1 LLLAHPLHI
10 AVPKGVAM
18 AATATTSISPEAGL
32 APPEEAA
39 EEAGLRYVT
48 DDRPGITRERKRETW
63 IYRQPDG
70 TEVTSER
77 TIRRIE
83 RLVIPPAWTDVWIC
97 TDPIGHLQ
105 ATGRDARGRKQ
116 YRYHP
121 RWRETRDENKFGRM
135 IAFGE
140 ALPGIRER
148 VEADL
153 ALPGLPRDKVLATVV
168 RLLETTLIRV
178 GNEQYVKENNSF
190 GLTTLRNHHVE
201 IKGSEIHFAFRGK
214 SGVKHAIDLMDRRM
228 ARIVKQMREL
238 PGYHLFQYIDEEGDR
253 REVTSDDVN
262 DYLHEIAG
270 EAFTAK
276 DFRTWAGTVLCTV
289 ALRDC
294 EGWENETE
302 AKRNVVAAVKDVASS
317 LANTPA
323 VCRKCY
329 IHPAVIDTYLQGETL
344 STLWSKTRA
353 KLEAQSGGLTP
364 DEAAVLKLLRNTAEA
379 TAK

>member
-1 LLLAHPLHI
+1 
-10 AVPKGVAM
+10 M
-18 AATATTSISPEAGL
+18 AATATASISPEAGL

-39 EEAGLRYVT
+39 ESAGLRYVS
-48 DDRPGITRERKRETW
+48 DDRPGITREQKRGIW
-63 IYRQPDG
+63 VYRQPGGD
-70 TEVTSER
+70 VITSER
-77 TIRRIE
+77 TIKRIE
-83 RLVIPPAWTDVWIC
+83 ALAIPPAWTDVWIC
-97 TDPIGHLQ
+97 TDPLGHLQ

-135 IAFGE
+135 TAFGE

-148 VEADL
+148 VETDL
-153 ALPGLPRDKVLATVV
+153 ALKGLPRDKVLATVV

-190 GLTTLRNHHVE
+190 GLTTLRTRHVAVN
-201 IKGSEIHFAFRGK
+201 GSEIHFAFRGK
-214 SGVKHAIDLMDRRM
+214 SGIKHAIDLKDQRM
-228 ARIVKQMREL
+228 ARIVKRMREL
-238 PGYHLFQYIDEEGDR
+238 PGYNLFQYVDDDGNRQD
-253 REVTSDDVN
+253 VTSDDVN
-262 DYLHEIAG
+262 RYLHEISG

-276 DFRTWAGTVLCTV
+276 DFRTWAGTVLCAV

-294 EGWENETE
+294 EDWENETE
-302 AKRNVVAAVKDVASS
+302 AKRNVVAAVKEVASS

-344 STLWSKTRA
+344 STLWSATRK
-353 KLEAQSGGLTP
+353 KLEHGPGGLTP
-364 DEAAVLKLLRNTAEA
+364 DEEAVLTLLRKTVQAA
-379 TAK
+379 AK